1 MEKRVKP
8 KSKKSSRAGGVFRK
22 KKPPPGGGALEMGRV
37 ELPSESVMR
46 IRLHVYPCEAVV
58 GKRCQHGKRLFRIP
72 GERPLRRPDAA
83 EGKSLFV
90 TEGVRL
96 GTASHALRLTRA
108 YAARASAKE
117 ASTTSSFLFGRIAV
131 IFSSVW
137 GTLTPTCDMR
147 VSTVVKTGA
156 SPLVLR
162 NYTGKRGGSQEEGGK
177 KKTRWLFGGNAAGFW
192 PARPGSHF
200 LARKRRKTVQASAFS
215 ARMEA

>member
-1 MEKRVKP
+1 M
-8 KSKKSSRAGGVFRK
+8 SSRNRK
-22 KKPPPGGGALEMGRV
+22 NLPAPGRFPQKKAAPGGGALEMGRV

-162 NYTGKRGGSQEEGGK
+162 NYTGKRGRKSRGRRK
-177 KKTRWLFGGNAAGFW
+177 KKLADFLGKRGG
-192 PARPGSHF
+192 F
-200 LARKRRKTVQASAFS
+200 LARASRFAFS
-215 ARMEA
+215 CAKAAQNGAGLRVFC